1 MQIIIP
7 MSGIGKRFIDA
18 GYKDP
23 KPLIQVEG
31 KPIIQHVVERFPG
44 ETKFIFICN
53 EEHLQTTEMRS
64 VLSQI
69 APSGKILSIPP
80 HKKGPVYAVSQI
92 AEYIDDKEP
101 AVVNYCDFSWAW
113 DYSDFKKTVSE
124 NNCDGC
130 VVSYKG
136 FHPHMLHPNLY
147 ASMRDDG
154 KNWMLE
160 IKEKHSFTPNKMDCF
175 QSSGT
180 YYFRTGAV
188 VKKYFQQLMD
198 NKVELNGEYYV
209 SLVYNELKKDNLNIY
224 IYEIPFMLQWGTPE
238 DLEEY
243 LYWSDYFLSR
253 KRGNAN

>member
-7 MSGIGKRFIDA
+7 MSGIGKRFLEA
-18 GYKDP
+18 GYQEP

-31 KPIIQHVVERFPG
+31 KPIIQHVVERFPT
-44 ETKFIFICN
+44 ETNFTFICN
-53 EEHLQTTEMRS
+53 EEHLQKTSMHG
-64 VLSQI
+64 VLSGI
-69 APSGKILSIPP
+69 APKGRILSIPP
-80 HKKGPVYAVSQI
+80 HKKGPVWAV
-92 AEYIDDKEP
+92 AEIEKYIDGDEP
-101 AVVNYCDFSWAW
+101 TIVNYCDFSWRW
-113 DYSDFKKTVSE
+113 DYSDFKKTVKE
-124 NNCDGC
+124 NQCDGC

-160 IKEKHSFTPNKMDCF
+160 IREKHSFTSNKMDCY

-180 YYFRTGAV
+180 YYFKSGNI
-188 VKKYFQQLMD
+188 VKKYFRSLMD

-209 SLVYNELKKDNLNIY
+209 SLVYNELKKDGLNVF

-238 DLEEY
+238 DLKEY
-243 LYWSDYFLSR
+243 LYWSEYFLSSR
-253 KRGNAN
+253 EPN